1 MRAHESPLRGG
12 DESPRETIGYA
23 ELLKIAHDEG
33 LKSIASEL
41 LAAPSENNGRLA
53 IVKAVVEV
61 ELGRFEALGDADPTS
76 VEERFIPHLIRVAET
91 RAKARALRDAVNCGI
106 VSLEELDGERPIA
119 PDRSPGS
126 GAHDP
131 PRTSRY
137 QSRSAAPRGNGD
149 ARRHDNGSS
158 DLMTEG
164 QRRYLFRLM
173 ATRGLV
179 KEAAEETLKDLLRVD
194 TLAETTK
201 LKASEL
207 IDRLL
212 KPSAPA
218 AGPGN
223 GAHPAHV

>member
-1 MRAHESPLRGG
+1 MKADQTARGSSS
-12 DESPRETIGYA
+12 EPKETSAYA
-23 ELLKIAHDEG
+23 EILKIAHEEG
-33 LKSIASEL
+33 LKSIATQL
-41 LAAPSENNGRLA
+41 LVTPNDENGRLA
-53 IVKAVVEV
+53 IVKATVEI
-61 ELGRFEALGDADPTS
+61 EHGHFEALGDADPTS

-91 RAKARALRDAVNCGI
+91 RAKAPALRDAVNCGI

-119 PDRSPGS
+119 PDRSPGL
-126 GAHDP
+126 GAHEP
-131 PRTSRY
+131 PRTARY
-137 QSRSAAPRGNGD
+137 PSRSAAPRGKGD
-149 ARRHDNGSS
+149 ARRQDDGSS

-207 IDRLL
+207 IDRFL

-218 AGPGN
+218 AGAGN
-223 GAHPAHV
+223 GAHTAHV